1 MVKINFNEL
10 ILSEREYL
18 IKMRR
23 EFHKN
28 PEKSWHEY
36 ETSKR
41 VKEELDKM
49 GIAYQSCTETGVAAF
64 IEGGKD
70 GKTAALRADMDALE
84 IEEETDLEFKSE
96 NEGLMHACGHDGHT
110 AMLLTAAKA
119 LVKMQDQL
127 KGNVKLIFQP
137 AEEMVAGARKMVSL
151 DVLEGVDAVFG
162 LHLWSDLQAGKIN
175 IEAGPRMASGDYV
188 IIDFKGR
195 GGHGSLPHQTVDPIP
210 AASSFI
216 INSQAVVSR
225 ESSPLDPV
233 VLTFGQIDSGTRF
246 NIIPSKAHLE
256 GTLRCFSAESR
267 EKSSEAIKR
276 YAEKIAKSFRA
287 KADVE
292 IKKGTPP
299 TINDAQITEYAKR
312 AAEDIVGSSN
322 LISMEKT
329 TGSEDMAYYL
339 REVPGAFAFV
349 GAGFEEEDRNYPHH
363 HPKFNLNEESLLIGA
378 SLYFNFALKYL
389 QD

>member
-1 MVKINFNEL
+1 
-10 ILSEREYL
+10 
-18 IKMRR
+18 
-23 EFHKN
+23 
-28 PEKSWHEY
+28 
-36 ETSKR
+36 
-41 VKEELDKM
+41 
-49 GIAYQSCTETGVAAF
+49 
-64 IEGGKD
+64 
-70 GKTAALRADMDALE
+70 MDALE
-84 IEEETDLEFKSE
+84 IEEETELDFKSE
-96 NEGLMHACGHDGHT
+96 NKGLMHACGHDGHS

-119 LVKMQDQL
+119 LMKIKDQL
-127 KGNVKLIFQP
+127 KGNVRLIFQP
-137 AEEMVAGARKMVSL
+137 AEEMVAGAREMVKL
-151 DVLEGVDAVFG
+151 GVLEDVDAAFG
-162 LHLWSDLQAGKIN
+162 MHLWSDLTAGKIN

-188 IIDFKGR
+188 IIDFKGK
-195 GGHGSLPHQTVDPIP
+195 GGHGSLPQQTVDPIP

-233 VLTFGQIDSGTRF
+233 VFTIGQIDSGTRF

-256 GTLRCFSAESR
+256 GTLRCFSEESR
-267 EKSSEAIKR
+267 QQASEAIKR
-276 YAEKIAKSFRA
+276 YAEKIAESFRA
-287 KADVE
+287 KAEVE

-299 TINDAQITEYAKR
+299 TINNAEITEYAKK

-349 GAGFEEEDRNYPHH
+349 GAGFEEEEKNYPHH

-378 SLYFNFALKYL
+378 ALYVNFVLEFL
-389 QD
+389 QE

>member
-1 MVKINFNEL
+1 VVKINIHEH
-10 ILSEREYL
+10 ILSEKEYL

-36 ETSKR
+36 ETSKMI
-41 VKEELDKM
+41 KEELDKM
-49 GIAYQSCTETGVAAF
+49 GIAYQSCTETGITAL
-64 IEGGKD
+64 IEGRSE
-70 GKTAALRADMDALE
+70 GKTIALRADMDALE
-84 IEEETDLEFKSE
+84 IEEETELDFKSE
-96 NEGLMHACGHDGHT
+96 NKGLMHACGHDGHS

-119 LVKMQDQL
+119 LMKIKDQL
-127 KGNVKLIFQP
+127 KGNVRLIFQP
-137 AEEMVAGARKMVSL
+137 AEEMVAGAREMVKL
-151 DVLEGVDAVFG
+151 GVLEDVDAAFG
-162 LHLWSDLQAGKIN
+162 MHLWSDLTAGKIN

-188 IIDFKGR
+188 IIDFKGK
-195 GGHGSLPHQTVDPIP
+195 GGHGSLPQQTVDPIP

-233 VLTFGQIDSGTRF
+233 VFTVGQIDSGTRF

-256 GTLRCFSAESR
+256 GTLRCFSEESR
-267 EKSSEAIKR
+267 QQASEAIKR
-276 YAEKIAKSFRA
+276 YAEKIAESFRA
-287 KADVE
+287 KAEVE

-299 TINDAQITEYAKR
+299 TINNAEITEYAKK

-349 GAGFEEEDRNYPHH
+349 GAGFEEEEKNYPHH

-378 SLYFNFALKYL
+378 ALFVNFVLEFLK
-389 QD
+389 D

>member
-1 MVKINFNEL
+1 MNIDEL
-10 ILSEREYL
+10 ILSEKEYL

-36 ETSKR
+36 ETSKMIK
-41 VKEELDKM
+41 KELAEM
-49 GIAYQSCTETGVAAF
+49 GINYQSCTDTGITAL
-64 IEGGKD
+64 IEGGGE
-70 GKTAALRADMDALE
+70 GKTIALRADMDALE
-84 IEEETDLEFKSE
+84 IEEETELDFKSE
-96 NEGLMHACGHDGHT
+96 NRGLMHACGHDGHS

-119 LVKMQDQL
+119 LMKIKDQL
-127 KGNVKLIFQP
+127 KGNIRLIFQP
-137 AEEMVAGARKMVSL
+137 AEEMVAGAREMVKL
-151 DVLEGVDAVFG
+151 GVLEDVDAAFAM
-162 LHLWSDLQAGKIN
+162 HLWSDLTAGKIN

-188 IIDFKGR
+188 IIDFKGK
-195 GGHGSLPHQTVDPIP
+195 GGHGSLPQQTVDPIS

-216 INSQAVVSR
+216 INSQSVVSR

-233 VLTFGQIDSGTRF
+233 VFTLGKIDSGTRF

-256 GTLRCFSAESR
+256 GTLRCFSEESR
-267 EKSSEAIKR
+267 QQASEAIKR
-276 YAEKIAKSFRA
+276 YAEKIAESFRA
-287 KADVE
+287 EAEVE
-292 IKKGTPP
+292 IKEGTPP
-299 TINDAQITEYAKR
+299 TINNAEITEYAKK

-349 GAGFEEEDRNYPHH
+349 GAGFEEEDKNYPHH

-378 SLYFNFALKYL
+378 ALYFNFVLKFL
-389 QD
+389 KD

>member
-1 MVKINFNEL
+1 VVKINIHEH
-10 ILSEREYL
+10 ILSEKEYL

-36 ETSKR
+36 ETSKMI
-41 VKEELDKM
+41 KEELDKM
-49 GIAYQSCTETGVAAF
+49 GIAYQSCTETGITAL
-64 IEGGKD
+64 IEGGSE
-70 GKTAALRADMDALE
+70 GKTIALRADMDALE
-84 IEEETDLEFKSE
+84 IEEETELDFKSE
-96 NEGLMHACGHDGHT
+96 NKGLMHACGHDGHS

-119 LVKMQDQL
+119 LMKIKDQL
-127 KGNVKLIFQP
+127 KGNVRLIFQP
-137 AEEMVAGARKMVSL
+137 AEEMVAGAREMVKL
-151 DVLEGVDAVFG
+151 GVLEDVDAAFG
-162 LHLWSDLQAGKIN
+162 MHLWSDLTAGKIN

-188 IIDFKGR
+188 IIDFKGK
-195 GGHGSLPHQTVDPIP
+195 GGHGSLPQQTVDPIP

-233 VLTFGQIDSGTRF
+233 VFTIGQIDSGTRF

-256 GTLRCFSAESR
+256 GTLRCFSEESR
-267 EKSSEAIKR
+267 QQASEAIKR
-276 YAEKIAKSFRA
+276 YAEKIAESFRA
-287 KADVE
+287 KAEVE

-299 TINDAQITEYAKR
+299 TINNAEITEYAKK

-349 GAGFEEEDRNYPHH
+349 GAGFEEEEKNYPHH

-378 SLYFNFALKYL
+378 ALYVNFVLEFL
-389 QD
+389 QE